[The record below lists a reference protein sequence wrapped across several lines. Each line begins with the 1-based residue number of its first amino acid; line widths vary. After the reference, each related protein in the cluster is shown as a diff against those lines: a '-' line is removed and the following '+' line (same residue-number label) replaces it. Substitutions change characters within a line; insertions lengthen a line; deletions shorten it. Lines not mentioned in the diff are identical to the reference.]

1 MADPSA
7 QVAPPLLAHLH
18 CLSKMPYPPVAS
30 LLVEMVGDLLLRAPT
45 TVQQHPFHWTMLDTP
60 GDGSLFLVWVP
71 PMLNGGCASDGFVW
85 ADADQ
90 GYSMELPKG
99 YTIEMIQTKS
109 GFIPSQETH
118 TLHTRR
124 RYRLVAG
131 PKNNPT
137 AAPFDP
143 NLWLFHYMR
152 ADRANHIPVASIPLG
167 GVNIIQIQNTRKQ
180 IHSLQQQG
188 LISQREF
195 MLHDRNSWPSVTF
208 GLNPQM
214 PQKPQANARGAM
226 GTSNRGYPTTPQ
238 APPNK
243 RQKLPHQGTPQPG
256 PSNIGQHPAPAS
268 IAAGHHDL
276 PITIDEEEDTSR
288 GDMLDHLTPREI
300 SQARYTQHHEW
311 MEEVLGSVYPVSKI
325 RPVELGLGLRGELE
339 EMTKGLFEPP
349 TFPPTKSIRKPIAS
363 RASGEAGGIDNTEE
377 GEGADGE
384 GEVHMDPAT
393 LEEFTKRAEAKMKD
407 LEEEMELMKLAH
419 QQRLAK
425 IKKTGAIKE
434 AEELLRANINFNMF
448 GVVDPSVVVEEV
460 GPVPGGEERQV
471 TPPAAAITKT
481 DEEIVAMVEQAL
493 KKKIVPKDMVI
504 RWDLE
509 TGKVI
514 VGNADLMQE
523 DRDEVMG
530 NTGREGGASAST
542 TLFNEPAKQPR
553 LPNLNNMS
561 PTSNGNTND
570 LHPQLN
576 DVDVNMDNDDILMDE
591 PSNFADAFDAR
602 DLEDPEESNTIAT
615 PHLLLP
621 PHHQQPLGG
630 SPIGIPSLSAQTLIP
645 GTTLAA
651 NIPSPT
657 AATVSPLLADL
668 KNSPGIIPTVP
679 VPDANSLS
687 TVPSGGVAYTG
698 IPGLGGDQGGV

>member
-1 MADPSA
+1 
-7 QVAPPLLAHLH
+7 
-18 CLSKMPYPPVAS
+18 
-30 LLVEMVGDLLLRAPT
+30 MVGDLLLRAPLA
-45 TVQQHPFHWTMLDTP
+45 VQQHPFQWTMLDTP

-109 GFIPSQETH
+109 GFIPGQESH

-143 NLWLFHYMR
+143 NLWLFHYLR

-167 GVNIIQIQNTRKQ
+167 GVNITQIQNTRKH

-188 LISQREF
+188 IISQKEF

-214 PQKPQANARGAM
+214 PQKPQANARGPM
-226 GTSNRGYPTTPQ
+226 GTPNRGYPTTPQ

-243 RQKLPHQGTPQPG
+243 RQKIPHQGTPQPG
-256 PSNIGQHPAPAS
+256 PSNMGQHPPPTPAS
-268 IAAGHHDL
+268 IAAGHHD
-276 PITIDEEEDTSR
+276 PPVTIDEEEDTSR
-288 GDMLDHLTPREI
+288 GDMLDHLSPREI

-339 EMTKGLFEPP
+339 ELTKGLFEPP
-349 TFPPTKSIRKPIAS
+349 TFPPTNSIRRPTAS
-363 RASGEAGGIDNTEE
+363 KASGGGMDNTEE
-377 GEGADGE
+377 GEGAADDE
-384 GEVHMDPAT
+384 DDLHMDPAT
-393 LEEFTKRAEAKMKD
+393 LEEFTRRAETKMKD
-407 LEEEMELMKLAH
+407 IEEEMELMKLVH

-425 IKKTGAIKE
+425 IKRTGTIKE
-434 AEELLRANINFNMF
+434 AEGLLRANINFNMF
-448 GVVDPSVVVEEV
+448 GVVDPSVVVEEAL
-460 GPVPGGEERQV
+460 PSGEERQV
-471 TPPAAAITKT
+471 TPPVATATATATKT

-493 KKKIVPKDMVI
+493 KKKIVPKDMVV

-509 TGKVI
+509 TGRVI
-514 VGNADLMQE
+514 LGNADLMQE

-530 NTGREGGASAST
+530 NTGREGDACIST
-542 TLFNEPAKQPR
+542 IPFNEPMQPNP
-553 LPNLNNMS
+553 PNVNNM
-561 PTSNGNTND
+561 PLTSNGITNNG
-570 LHPQLN
+570 LQPQMN

-602 DLEDPEESNTIAT
+602 DLEDPDESSTNTI
-615 PHLLLP
+615 PHLILP
-621 PHHQQPLGG
+621 PHLQQPSGG
-630 SPIGIPSLSAQTLIP
+630 SSMGIPSPSAQTFTP
-645 GTTLAA
+645 GTILAP
-651 NIPSPT
+651 NISSPT
-657 AATVSPLLADL
+657 TTTGSPLSAEL
-668 KNSPGIIPTVP
+668 KNSPGGIPAVS
-679 VPDANSLS
+679 VPDASSLS
-687 TVPSGGVAYTG
+687 TVPSGMIAYTG